1 MLEYCNIRIKN
12 MSYKLPNDIQSIKEQ
27 TRKFVEKELKPLS
40 QQIEQTGVI
49 PEECLS
55 RIREMG
61 YFGILIPEE
70 YGGAGLN
77 TLASVV
83 IQEELGRAHGC
94 FNMLLSGNNGIGAM
108 GVLYDGTE
116 EQKQK
121 YLKPLAQGK
130 MISAFALSEPG
141 AGSDI
146 ESITTKASNDGS
158 HYILNGLK
166 HYISRFDIA
175 DIFTVMAV
183 TNPSK
188 RAQGGITAFLVERGT
203 PGLSIGRVEP
213 TMGSNV
219 IKIGEVILEDCRI
232 PMENVIG
239 DVGYGIKTAKKV
251 LEVGRISLA
260 ARSLGMAQELLEMSV
275 KYAKNRVQ
283 FGKPIGEY
291 QLIQAM
297 LADMFI
303 EITATRSLLY
313 ELAWKRDQSTNIET
327 ETAVVKL
334 FASEMLD
341 RVADKALQIHG
352 AMGYMKECP
361 VELMY
366 REARVM
372 RLLQGT
378 SEIMRLS
385 IARDLLRD

>member
-1 MLEYCNIRIKN
+1 MN
-12 MSYKLPNDIQSIKEQ
+12 YKLPDDIQIIKEQ
-27 TRKFVEKELKPLS
+27 TNRFVEKELKPLS

-49 PEECLS
+49 PEECLT
-55 RIREMG
+55 RLREMG

-70 YGGAGLN
+70 YGGAGLS
-77 TLASVV
+77 TLGSVV

-94 FNMLLSGNNGIGAM
+94 FNMLISGNNGIGAM
-108 GVLYDGTE
+108 GILYDGTE
-116 EQKQK
+116 KQKQK
-121 YLKPLAQGK
+121 YLYPLAQGK

-146 ESITTKASNDGS
+146 EAITTRARKEGN
-158 HYILNGLK
+158 HYLIQGLK

-175 DIFTVMAV
+175 DLFTVMAV
-183 TNPSK
+183 TDSDK
-188 RAQGGITAFLVERGT
+188 RTKGGITAFLVERGT

-219 IKIGEVILEDCRI
+219 VKIGEVVLEDCRV
-232 PMENVIG
+232 PAENVIG
-239 DVGYGIKTAKKV
+239 DVGCGIKTAKKV
-251 LEVGRISLA
+251 LDVGRISLA
-260 ARSLGMAQELLEMSV
+260 ARSLGMAQELLEMSI

-291 QLIQAM
+291 QLIQGM
-297 LADMFI
+297 LADMFT
-303 EITATRSLLY
+303 EITAARSLLY
-313 ELAWKRDQSTNIET
+313 ELAWKRDQGINIET
-327 ETAVVKL
+327 KTAVIKL

>member
-1 MLEYCNIRIKN
+1 MDYE
-12 MSYKLPNDIQSIKEQ
+12 LPDDIQSIKKQ

-49 PEECLS
+49 PGECLA
-55 RIREMG
+55 RLREMG

-94 FNMLLSGNNGIGAM
+94 FNLLISGNNGIGAI
-108 GVLYDGTE
+108 GILYDGTE
-116 EQKQK
+116 KQKQK

-146 ESITTKASNDGS
+146 AAITTRAVKDGN
-158 HYILNGLK
+158 HYIIEGLK

-175 DIFTVMAV
+175 DLFTVMAI
-183 TNPSK
+183 TDPDK
-188 RAQGGITAFLVERGT
+188 RAQGGITAFIVERGT

-213 TMGSNV
+213 TMGSDV
-219 IKIGEVILEDCRI
+219 VKIGEVIFKDCRI
-232 PMENVIG
+232 PLENVIG
-239 DVGYGIKTAKKV
+239 EVGYGLKTAKKV
-251 LEVGRISLA
+251 LDVGRISLA
-260 ARSLGMAQELLEMSV
+260 ARSLGMAMELLELSV
-275 KYAKNRVQ
+275 KYAKDRIQ

-291 QLIQAM
+291 QLIQGM
-297 LADMFI
+297 LADMFT

-313 ELAWKRDQSTNIET
+313 ELAWKRDQGINIET
-327 ETAVVKL
+327 GTAAIKL

-341 RVADKALQIHG
+341 RTADRALQIHG
-352 AMGYMKECP
+352 AMGYMKECQ

-372 RLLQGT
+372 RILQGT
-378 SEIMRLS
+378 SEILRQS
-385 IARDLLRD
+385 IARDLLKD